1 MKDGTPNMKDVLKQ
15 VQKVQEQ
22 IAQVQAELE
31 NKTVTVE
38 VGGGMVRV
46 TANGKQHIIR
56 IQVEKEVINPAE
68 GDMLEDLIVA
78 GVNKALE
85 ESTKLAQEELGK
97 VTSGMLPKIPGL
109 TLPGF

>member
-1 MKDGTPNMKDVLKQ
+1 MSDGMPNMKDVLKQ

-38 VGGGMVRV
+38 VGGGMVKV
-46 TANGKQHIIR
+46 TANGKQR
-56 IQVEKEVINPAE
+56 IVKIQIEKDVINPAE
-68 GDMLEDLIVA
+68 GDMLEDLVVA

-85 ESTKLAQEELGK
+85 EATKLAQEELGK

-109 TLPGF
+109 TLPGL